1 MLYSFLEYSKVI
13 QLYMYI
19 IVTIVPS
26 FKSHNSS
33 LRERIEPWINGC
45 HGNKNGGAFFEDIF
59 ILEAT

>member
-13 QLYMYI
+13 QLYTYI

-33 LRERIEPWINGC
+33 LRIEPWINGC
-45 HGNKNGGAFFEDIF
+45 HGNKNCGAFCEDIF